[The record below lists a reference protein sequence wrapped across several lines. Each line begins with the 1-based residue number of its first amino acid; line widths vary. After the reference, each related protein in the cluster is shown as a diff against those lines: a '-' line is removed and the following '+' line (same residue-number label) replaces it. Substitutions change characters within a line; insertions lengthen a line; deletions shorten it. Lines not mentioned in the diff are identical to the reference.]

1 MAKPASR
8 TVTKTKHRTAALR
21 PGSVSPR
28 ETGQRPN
35 HQAIADWQGR
45 TTDELCEAIMRG
57 AFLTTIADEWGMSLQ
72 SLLSWIA
79 SDPDRSTRA
88 REARDY
94 SGYAYDQQ
102 AEGVLKAL
110 QADATPAQITQ
121 ARELASHYR
130 WRASKMSSHYKDGGL
145 LGENAAISLTV
156 LIEASMQ
163 PKPIAPPTIDQEP

>member
-28 ETGQRPN
+28 EAGQRPN

-102 AEGVLKAL
+102 AEGQSAPRQRPFAGHAHGIRGDPQLGQAERAHMRPPSASQANSRTSAL
-110 QADATPAQITQ
+110 
-121 ARELASHYR
+121 LS
-130 WRASKMSSHYKDGGL
+130 
-145 LGENAAISLTV
+145 
-156 LIEASMQ
+156 ASMT
-163 PKPIAPPTIDQEP
+163 PCVRLAARI